1 MTLGNIGWSKIK
13 ENVKFTEP
21 SIHCIQVLLLYVVF
35 ELVRRF
41 TLTIQQYFLEKNEEE
56 GQS

>member
-1 MTLGNIGWSKIK
+1 MLSLLSQAFI
-13 ENVKFTEP
+13 
-21 SIHCIQVLLLYVVF
+21 CIQVLLLYVVF

-41 TLTIQQYFLEKNEEE
+41 TLTTQQYFLEKNEEE